1 MWRKKIGPTRGDHEF
16 VSKSRKIP
24 VNFIQISF
32 LSTFTHERFWN
43 FGFWDFGTATNNT
56 GLQIYHWDKIMI
68 SPILY
73 TFLISMRPVEDIGF
87 ALIVSNLSDFAKPKQ
102 MSENFDAAITFAAN
116 FRKP

>member
-1 MWRKKIGPTRGDHEF
+1 MKFWF
-16 VSKSRKIP
+16 SR
-24 VNFIQISF
+24 
-32 LSTFTHERFWN
+32 
-43 FGFWDFGTATNNT
+43 FGTATNNT
-56 GLQIYHWDKIMI
+56 EGYKFITDKFMI

-102 MSENFDAAITFAAN
+102 MFENFDAAITFAAN